1 MWLFIISQSREV
13 CNICSTPSYGR
24 FPPEM
29 RARSLRLLV
38 EHLARDIDPS
48 LTVHDLRTGDA
59 GLSFDVMVPYRF
71 RLTDLEV
78 RRAMERRLEEQ
89 LPRCPVQIQI
99 DHSYVRGRDA

>member
-1 MWLFIISQSREV
+1 MIDHIERELKQ
-13 CNICSTPSYGR
+13 R
-24 FPPEM
+24 FRIETVIHMDPVDDGP
-29 RARSLRLLV
+29 RARSLRLQV
-38 EHLARDIDPS
+38 EQLARDIDPS